1 MCTYLKPFAPLLWEQ
16 LLLLV
21 NAISLSALS
30 INTPAKRSTHV
41 DHTVSVGLDTNTLK
55 QLDNLRRAHPTIP
68 SRTEVIKR
76 LIWDAHAKIPQ

>member
-1 MCTYLKPFAPLLWEQ
+1 MCAQLDPLTALRGEQ
-16 LLLLV
+16 RPSFTSVTHQKAL
-21 NAISLSALS
+21 ISKKA
-30 INTPAKRSTHV
+30 TKRSTHV
-41 DHTVSVGLDTNTLK
+41 DHTVSVGMDVDTLK